1 MEVLTEIEKALPIC
15 RETLEELR
23 THVLTHDFPNQAEE
37 IYFFKYIKPTVMGK
51 LLMYLYLAEVELNK
65 PIENTTVQK
74 AYLKETIQT
83 CQNYFKENRSLYRYL
98 KRKRND
104 RDGEYFVRN
113 PAVLSWEKQAL
124 TSHTDPVFST
134 GYDTITATFIAY
146 NLLVDRIQHELQDI
160 ERGGVPAYGPQ
171 LIWTASK
178 VDLVELIYA
187 LHAAEV
193 CNNGHATIKQIA
205 TSIQHVFN
213 ITISDYYRTYLEIQ
227 DRKNSRTKL
236 LDTLKECL
244 IERIEETERV

>member
-1 MEVLTEIEKALPIC
+1 V
-15 RETLEELR
+15 
-23 THVLTHDFPNQAEE
+23 
-37 IYFFKYIKPTVMGK
+37 GK

-65 PIENTTVQK
+65 PMENTTAQK
-74 AYLKETIQT
+74 AYLRGTIQT
-83 CQNYFKENRSLYRYL
+83 CQNYFKENQSLYRYL

-104 RDGEYFVRN
+104 RDSEYFLRK
-113 PAVLSWEKQAL
+113 ASVLAWEKKAF
-124 TSHTDPVFST
+124 TSYTDPLFST

-146 NLLVDRIQHELQDI
+146 NSLVDRIQHELQGI
-160 ERGGVPAYGPQ
+160 ERGGVPAYGME

-193 CNNGHATIKQIA
+193 CNNGQATIKQIA

-213 ITISDYYRTYLEIQ
+213 ITIRDYYRTYLEIQ

-236 LDTLKECL
+236 LDTLKESL
-244 IERIEETERV
+244 IERIEEMEKL